1 MIDKNKILK
10 IITSSPILKVF
21 KETQKIEFL
30 SFYNQLESLLK
41 RDIPYG
47 EVGEKFILCIA
58 LTFGDRGEWNLF
70 NKGVLTSKIKEG
82 SLDENNVILCNLVGE
97 IISIIDG
104 IYINNC
110 VEAEEFSREHKK
122 FVFFI
127 NNKEVHIFKDG
138 IALHYILDIV
148 KDIRRGVKAP
158 ESLPSREYRK
168 LIGNQYQS
176 MVYKEKGFKYW
187 EKKADRIF
195 INNPEIHFHK
205 PLWWYLDQYVDDGKV
220 DSGAATAGTD
230 DRTDIRILDLGSGNI
245 YIIEIKC
252 LGTTCS
258 TQYPDDWANTGL
270 IQLGI
275 YLEDE
280 KDSRTG
286 VLVLYDGRNENKEIK
301 WNTKIKVHSKID
313 RNHIRFFLESESA
326 SVKAKEIYS
335 ALKRKKKGS

>member
-10 IITSSPILKVF
+10 IITSSPILKVL
-21 KETQKIEFL
+21 KETQKIEL
-30 SFYNQLESLLK
+30 IGFYNMLEALLK
-41 RDIPYG
+41 MDIPYR
-47 EVGEKFILCIA
+47 ELGEKFILCIA
-58 LTFGDRGEWNLF
+58 LTFGDRREWNIF
-70 NKGVLTSKIKEG
+70 NRGVLASKIKEG
-82 SLDENNVILCNLVGE
+82 LLNENNVILSNPKGNV
-97 IISIIDG
+97 INVIKG
-104 IYINNC
+104 IYINDY

-138 IALHYILDIV
+138 IALHYISDIV
-148 KDIRRGVKAP
+148 KDIRRGVKTS

-168 LIGNQYQS
+168 LIDNQYQS

-187 EKKADRIF
+187 ENKADRIF

-205 PLWWYLDQYVDDGKV
+205 HLWWYLDQYVDDGKV
-220 DSGAATAGTD
+220 DSGATTAGTD
-230 DRTDIRILDLGSGNI
+230 DRTDIRILHLGSGNI

-252 LGTTCS
+252 LGKTCS
-258 TQYPDDWANTGL
+258 RQYSDDRANKGL

-313 RNHIRFFLESESA
+313 RNHMRFFLESESA

-335 ALKRKKKGS
+335 ALKRKKKGL